1 MLSNIGSLQT
11 ISYSAVPSASAGG
24 RTYIPVDPHQYLYS
38 QFQYV
43 AGIPAAK
50 GQSGISVDR
59 LKILNTLIDHLV
71 SMKEKNVMPKVQGET
86 KLTNDQIDT
95 LIKQYQEQIRTVT
108 AAAENLPYR
117 PAPLETGIAVNLV
130 A

>member
-1 MLSNIGSLQT
+1 
-11 ISYSAVPSASAGG
+11 
-24 RTYIPVDPHQYLYS
+24 
-38 QFQYV
+38 
-43 AGIPAAK
+43 
-50 GQSGISVDR
+50 
-59 LKILNTLIDHLV
+59 
-71 SMKEKNVMPKVQGET
+71 MPKIQGET

-117 PAPLETGIAVNLV
+117 PAPIETGIAVNLV

>member
-24 RTYIPVDPHQYLYS
+24 RTYIPVDPHQFLYS

-71 SMKEKNVMPKVQGET
+71 SMKEKNVMPKIQGET

-117 PAPLETGIAVNLV
+117 PAPIETGIAVNLV

>member
-11 ISYSAVPSASAGG
+11 LSHSAVPSASIGG

-38 QFQYV
+38 QFEYV
-43 AGIPAAK
+43 AGVPAAT

-71 SMKEKNVMPKVQGET
+71 SMKAKNVMPKVEGDP
-86 KLTNDQIDT
+86 KLSNDQIDA
-95 LIKQYQEQIRTVT
+95 LIKQYQEQIKTVT
-108 AAAENLPYR
+108 ATAENLPYQ
-117 PAPLETGIAVNLV
+117 PTPLQTGIAVNLV

>member
-1 MLSNIGSLQT
+1 MVCGSISNIGSLQT

-24 RTYIPVDPHQYLYS
+24 RTYIPVDPHQFLYS

-71 SMKEKNVMPKVQGET
+71 SMK
-86 KLTNDQIDT
+86 
-95 LIKQYQEQIRTVT
+95 
-108 AAAENLPYR
+108 A
-117 PAPLETGIAVNLV
+117 
-130 A
+130 